1 MEAGANDSATNKA
14 VLHNRL
20 LAAVIAGDM
29 TAVES
34 LLAQPEINVN
44 VLGVMDRMA
53 LHWAAFFGHTEIV
66 RVLLAQPNIELNAF
80 DTVRICTYPVSTLI
94 ALQLFFV

>member
-1 MEAGANDSATNKA
+1 M
-14 VLHNRL
+14 
-20 LAAVIAGDM
+20 IAGDM
-29 TAVES
+29 IAVES

-53 LHWAAFFGHTEIV
+53 LHWAAFFGHTEIA

-80 DTVRICTYPVSTLI
+80 DTVSIMYLSSLYSDCTPAFLRVLTFLCR
-94 ALQLFFV
+94 